1 MNACEAG
8 RQVTNSVYCGHGS
21 VKMSGI
27 LALALNE
34 HFSLILEKTNHQ
46 DHIGGADAVVFT
58 DGRYIVYFNLK
69 GHCAWRVAP

>member
-46 DHIGGADAVVFT
+46 DHIGGADAVVVVIAAAAAVAT
-58 DGRYIVYFNLK
+58 CRYQRS
-69 GHCAWRVAP
+69 CRRA